1 MFVFE
6 LALGIIIGVV
16 MSIMPGMS
24 SIIGAAIIA
33 PFGTHTVMATV
44 VTSLFAGTLKEAYTP
59 ELSGDPLISMVVSK
73 DQYAV
78 RALADRDLVDNLL
91 QFKLIAALVGTTI
104 GIIVGLIPI
113 PFMEPAGFE
122 LFPLVAAVV
131 VIFAINYNQE
141 LKDRWIDLVL
151 YLLITSLWFK
161 VSNLAGLGQPVL
173 TFALCCFVLFPLLED
188 EFPYENEDKEE
199 FKNYSF
205 TFPWIQL
212 PLYLVFSGAGVNY
225 DLFNTHLNN
234 TIKVFTNGLFLK
246 VLFEFAAIAK
256 MHLAP
261 TNVSGITE
269 IASEVSEANL
279 FFAIAIALLSASIT
293 SMNSIVN
300 TFVSLSKDQ
309 RYRKIGAVLILFLV
323 VILCGWFSPL
333 FLVTGYFFSK
343 QFRGLSLQV
352 QGLLFLSPLLF

>member
-6 LALGIIIGVV
+6 LALGIFIGIV

-24 SIIGAAIIA
+24 SIIGAIIAA
-33 PFGTHTVMATV
+33 PFGTHTVLATV

-78 RALADRDLVDNLL
+78 RALADEHLIDKLL
-91 QFKLIAALVGTTI
+91 LFKLQGALVGTII
-104 GIIVGLIPI
+104 GIITGFLPI
-113 PFMEPAGFE
+113 PFMEPAGLE
-122 LFPLVAAVV
+122 IFPLVAAVV
-131 VIFAINYNQE
+131 IIFVTNYNQE
-141 LKDRWIDLVL
+141 VKDRWIDLVL
-151 YLLITSLWFK
+151 YLLVTSLWFK

-188 EFPYENEDKEE
+188 EFPYEDEDKE
-199 FKNYSF
+199 FKNYNF
-205 TFPWIQL
+205 TFPWVQL

-225 DLFNTHLNN
+225 DLFNIHLNN

-246 VLFEFAAIAK
+246 TLFEFAAIAK
-256 MHLAP
+256 MHISP

-269 IASEVSEANL
+269 IASEVSEANI
-279 FFAIAIALLSASIT
+279 FFAIAIALLSALFTPMYHILDT
-293 SMNSIVN
+293 FNSLCRD
-300 TFVSLSKDQ
+300 S
-309 RYRKIGAVLILFLV
+309 RYRKLGAGLIIFLIV
-323 VILCGWFSPL
+323 TLCGWFTPL
-333 FLVTGYFFSK
+333 FLITGYFFSK